1 MEQDERA
8 IRNLISTWLQASAAG
23 DTERVLGLM
32 ADDAVFLMPGQEP
45 MVGKEAFAASQ
56 GALKGFALE
65 AHNEVQE
72 VKVLGDWAYCRTRL
86 EVTVTP
92 PGGAAPVKRA
102 GHTLSVLQKQKGAWL
117 LVRDANMLAAVR

>member
-1 MEQDERA
+1 MEQDEQA
-8 IRNLISTWLQASAAG
+8 IRKLISSWLQASAAG
-23 DTERVLGLM
+23 DIDRVLDLM

-45 MVGKEAFAASQ
+45 MVGKKAFAASQ
-56 GALKGFALE
+56 DALKGFALE

-102 GHTLSVLQKQKGAWL
+102 GHTLSILQKQKGSWL

>member
-1 MEQDERA
+1 MEQDEQA
-8 IRNLISTWLQASAAG
+8 IRNLISTWLEASTAG

-45 MVGKEAFAASQ
+45 MRGKEAFAASQ
-56 GALKGFALE
+56 GALKDFALN
-65 AHNEVQE
+65 ARSDVQE

-92 PGGAAPVKRA
+92 PGGAAPVRRA
-102 GHTLSVLQKQKGAWL
+102 GHTLSILQKQDGAWL
-117 LVRDANMLAAVR
+117 LTRDANLLAAVR